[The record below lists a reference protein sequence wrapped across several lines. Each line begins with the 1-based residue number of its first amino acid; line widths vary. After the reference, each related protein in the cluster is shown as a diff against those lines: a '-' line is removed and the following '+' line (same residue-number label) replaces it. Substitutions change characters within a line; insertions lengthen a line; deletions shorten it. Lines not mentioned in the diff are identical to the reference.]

1 MQYIP
6 TKRERLCGHLHS
18 PAATDS
24 RSKLLRRIEPVYGWL
39 QASDMRQEA
48 QAIGQYIQAQQRRDE
63 GEYLSAAHSHVQHT
77 ELQSDMASP
86 AIILFCYN
94 RSACCQ

>member
-1 MQYIP
+1 MCTSALTSCNCSCSTFP
-6 TKRERLCGHLHS
+6 KRPR
-18 PAATDS
+18 AMA
-24 RSKLLRRIEPVYGWL
+24 GWL

-63 GEYLSAAHSHVQHT
+63 GEYSLAAHKYVQHT
-77 ELQSDMASP
+77 ETQTHMASP

-94 RSACCQ
+94 RWACRQ